1 MEIDDHRKLV
11 PSNLFADGLSKP
23 FQILVTIENTK
34 SFYSDGVFFQINT
47 FVQDNAFWE
56 SKPQPID

>member
-34 SFYSDGVFFQINT
+34 SFYSDGVF
-47 FVQDNAFWE
+47 
-56 SKPQPID
+56 SR